1 MANKKPTVRDM
12 KPSKDAKGG
21 GAGRQGA
28 GRQGAGRQGGQHQGG
43 LYQGGSKNSKQK
55 LGHGSG
61 GHN

>member
-28 GRQGAGRQGGQHQGG
+28 GRQGGQHQGG
-43 LYQGGSKNSKQK
+43 LHQGGSKNSKQK